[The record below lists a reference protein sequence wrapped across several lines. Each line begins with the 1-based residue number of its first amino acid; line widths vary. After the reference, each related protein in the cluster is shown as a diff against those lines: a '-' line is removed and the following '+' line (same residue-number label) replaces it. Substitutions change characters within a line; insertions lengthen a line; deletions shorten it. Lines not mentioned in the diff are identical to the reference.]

1 MAWQM
6 MAAQGAMNVMGS
18 VVATRQAAA
27 QSKAARAQALA
38 EVDRLHDEM
47 RDVRDEYRGRMD
59 DRARDAD
66 YQMGAMIAAM
76 ADNGAAGTSNEARFA
91 AEISFFEG
99 LDLERL
105 EKSRVSSIKSL
116 KSQQV
121 AANQQALNIQTQ
133 AWQGAM
139 NSWLQTGTSAASSY
153 MDWKYRTDNAKA
165 LQKGTTKPQPTTG
178 GSSRGAS
185 QFARQ
190 SSTNYFDFG
199 GGGRFQRYPAPL
211 AR

>member
-6 MAAQGAMNVMGS
+6 MAAQGAMNIMGS

-38 EVDRLHDEM
+38 EIDRLHDEM
-47 RDVRDEYRGRMD
+47 RDTRDQYRGQME
-59 DRARDAD
+59 DRAREAD

-76 ADNGAAGTSNEARFA
+76 ADNGAAGTANEARFA

-99 LDLERL
+99 VDLERL
-105 EKSRVSSIKSL
+105 ERNRVSAIKSL

-121 AANQQALNIQTQ
+121 GANQRALNIQTQ

-139 NSWLQTGTSAASSY
+139 SSWLQTGTSAASSY
-153 MDWKYRTDNAKA
+153 MDWKYRTGSAKA
-165 LQKGTTKPQPTTG
+165 LQKGTPKPQKTGTT
-178 GSSRGAS
+178 SAGARL
-185 QFARQ
+185 FARQ
-190 SSTNYFDFG
+190 SAIDYS
-199 GGGRFQRYPAPL
+199 AP
-211 AR
+211 R